1 MRVIYI
7 AGAAHSGSTLLD
19 LMLNAHPDI
28 VSVGEVLKLNRQL
41 AYRDTEKKTYAA
53 CSCGAAS
60 LWDCKFWSAVDTKT
74 RASTGKSIAELE
86 ILASG
91 APDPRHAPNV
101 ILFKAIAAVS
111 GKNFIVDSS
120 KIPRRLKQLMQF
132 PELDVYPV
140 HLVRDPKG
148 QITSVMRKHGGFLKN
163 IVRYEVVQE
172 QIHRKLKSV
181 PHSVVRYEDLVR
193 DPERSLNS
201 VLEPLGLSFDP
212 RQLSWAEA
220 EKHIV
225 AGNHMRYETK
235 SKLVLDERWR
245 EHLTARQQRIVDL
258 GTMRS
263 RSLLPST
270 GYVKGAAS

>member
-19 LMLNAHPDI
+19 LMLNAHPDV

-41 AYRDTEKKTYAA
+41 AYRDPKRKIYAP
-53 CSCGAAS
+53 CSCGAPS
-60 LWDCKFWSAVDTKT
+60 LLECKFWSAVDART
-74 RASTGKSIAELE
+74 RASTGKSLAELQ
-86 ILASG
+86 ILDDQKC
-91 APDPRHAPNV
+91 DPRHAPNV
-101 ILFKAIAAVS
+101 ILFEAIAAVS

-120 KIPRRLKQLMQF
+120 KIPRRLKHLMQF
-132 PELDVYPV
+132 PELEIYPV
-140 HLVRDPKG
+140 HLVRDPNG
-148 QITSVMRKHGGFLKN
+148 QIASVMRKYGGFLKN
-163 IVRYEVVQE
+163 ILRYEIVQE
-172 QIHRKLKSV
+172 QIRRKLKSV

-193 DPERSLNS
+193 DPERTLRSILQ
-201 VLEPLGLSFDP
+201 PLGLSFDR

-235 SKLVLDERWR
+235 SELVLDERWR
-245 EHLTARQQRIVDL
+245 ERLTARQQRIVDL

-263 RSLLPST
+263 RRLLPPT
-270 GYVKGAAS
+270 GYVRGEAT

>member
-19 LMLNAHPDI
+19 LMLNAHPEI

-41 AYRDTEKKTYAA
+41 ACRDPARKTYAP
-53 CSCGAAS
+53 CSCGAPS
-60 LWDCKFWSAVDTKT
+60 LLQCKFWSAVDAET
-74 RASTGKSIAELE
+74 RRVAGKSLSELDVLDNGE
-86 ILASG
+86 S
-91 APDPRHAPNV
+91 DPRRAPNV

-120 KIPRRLKQLMQF
+120 KMPRRLSQLMQF
-132 PELDVYPV
+132 PELEIYPV

-148 QITSVMRKHGGFLKN
+148 QIASVMRKHGGFLKN
-163 IVRYEVVQE
+163 ILRYEIVQE
-172 QIHRKLKSV
+172 QIRRKLKSI

-201 VLEPLGLSFDP
+201 ILQPLGLSFDR

-220 EKHIV
+220 DKHIV
-225 AGNHMRYETK
+225 AGNHMRYQTT
-235 SKLVLDERWR
+235 SGLVLDEKWR
-245 EHLTARQQRIVDL
+245 ERLTASQQRIVDL

-263 RSLLPST
+263 RRLLPPT
-270 GYVKGAAS
+270 GFIGGD

>member
-41 AYRDTEKKTYAA
+41 AYRDPARRIYAP
-53 CSCGAAS
+53 CSCGAPS
-60 LWDCKFWSAVDTKT
+60 LLQCKFWSAVDAET
-74 RASTGKSIAELE
+74 RRVAGKSLSELDVLGDGE
-86 ILASG
+86 R
-91 APDPRHAPNV
+91 DPRRAPNV

-120 KIPRRLKQLMQF
+120 KMPRRLNHLMQF
-132 PELDVYPV
+132 PELEIYPV

-148 QITSVMRKHGGFLKN
+148 QIASVMRKHGGFLKN
-163 IVRYEVVQE
+163 ILRYELVQE
-172 QIHRKLKSV
+172 QIRRRLKSV

-193 DPERSLNS
+193 DPERTLNGI
-201 VLEPLGLSFDP
+201 LHPLGLSFDR

-220 EKHIV
+220 DKHIV
-225 AGNHMRYETK
+225 AGNHMRRETT
-235 SKLVLDERWR
+235 SSLVLDERWR
-245 EHLTARQQRIVDL
+245 ERLTARQQRIVDL

-263 RSLLPST
+263 RRLLPPT
-270 GYVKGAAS
+270 GYIAGEAT

>member
-41 AYRDTEKKTYAA
+41 AYRDTEKKTYAP
-53 CSCGAAS
+53 CSCGAPS
-60 LWDCKFWSAVDTKT
+60 LWDCKFWSAVDAET
-74 RASTGKSIAELE
+74 RAATGKSLTELDV
-86 ILASG
+86 LDNSDR
-91 APDPRHAPNV
+91 DPRHAANV
-101 ILFKAIAAVS
+101 ILFKAVAVVS
-111 GKNFIVDSS
+111 AKNFIVDSS
-120 KIPRRLKQLMQF
+120 KIPRRLGYLMRF
-132 PELDVYPV
+132 PELDLYPV
-140 HLVRDPKG
+140 HLVRNPKG
-148 QITSVMRKHGGFLKN
+148 QIASVMRKHGGFLKN
-163 IVRYEVVQE
+163 IVRYEIVQE

-181 PHSVVRYEDLVR
+181 PHSVVHYEDLVR
-193 DPERSLNS
+193 DPERTLRSILQ
-201 VLEPLGLSFDP
+201 PLGLGFDP
-212 RQLSWAEA
+212 CQLSWAEA

-245 EHLTARQQRIVDL
+245 AHLTTGQQRIVDL

-263 RSLLPST
+263 RRLLPST
-270 GYVKGAAS
+270 GYVKGVAS

>member
-19 LMLNAHPDI
+19 LMLNAHPEI

-41 AYRDTEKKTYAA
+41 GYRDPERKNYAP
-53 CSCGAAS
+53 CSCGAPS
-60 LWDCKFWSAVDTKT
+60 LLQCKFWSAVDAEI
-74 RASTGKSIAELE
+74 RATAGKSLTELDV
-86 ILASG
+86 LDSDTR
-91 APDPRHAPNV
+91 DPRYAPNV
-101 ILFKAIAAVS
+101 TLFKAIAAVS

-120 KIPRRLKQLMQF
+120 KIPRRLSQLMQF

-140 HLVRDPKG
+140 HLIRDPKG
-148 QITSVMRKHGGFLKN
+148 QIASVMRKHGGFLKN
-163 IVRYEVVQE
+163 IVRYEIVQE
-172 QIHRKLKSV
+172 QIHRTLKSV

-201 VLEPLGLSFDP
+201 ILQPLGLSFDR

-225 AGNHMRYETK
+225 AGNHMRYQTT
-235 SKLVLDERWR
+235 SNLVLDEKWR
-245 EHLTARQQRIVDL
+245 ERLTASQQRIIDL
-258 GTMRS
+258 GTTRS
-263 RSLLPST
+263 RRLLPPT
-270 GYVKGAAS
+270 GFIAGDR

>member
-41 AYRDTEKKTYAA
+41 AYRDAEKKTYAA
-53 CSCGAAS
+53 CSCGAPS
-60 LWDCKFWSAVDTKT
+60 LWACKFWSAVDAET
-74 RASTGKSIAELE
+74 RAATGKS
-86 ILASG
+86 LADLDVLDNSIQ
-91 APDPRHAPNV
+91 DPRRAPNV
-101 ILFKAIAAVS
+101 MLFKAIAAVS

-120 KIPRRLKQLMQF
+120 KIPRRLGHLMQF

-148 QITSVMRKHGGFLKN
+148 QVASVMRKHGGFLRN
-163 IVRYEVVQE
+163 IVRYEIVQE
-172 QIHRKLKSV
+172 QLHRKLKSV

-193 DPERSLNS
+193 DPERTLRSILT
-201 VLEPLGLSFDP
+201 PLGLSFDR

-235 SKLVLDERWR
+235 SKLVLDEKWR
-245 EHLTARQQRIVDL
+245 EHLTAGQQRIVDL

-263 RSLLPST
+263 RRLLRST
-270 GYVKGAAS
+270 GHVKGLAS

>member
-19 LMLNAHPDI
+19 LMLNAHPEI

-41 AYRDTEKKTYAA
+41 GYRDPERKNYVP
-53 CSCGAAS
+53 CSCGAPS
-60 LWDCKFWSAVDTKT
+60 LLQCKFWSAVDAEI
-74 RASTGKSIAELE
+74 RATAGKSLTELDV
-86 ILASG
+86 LDSDTR
-91 APDPRHAPNV
+91 DPHYAPNV
-101 ILFKAIAAVS
+101 TMFKAIAAVS

-120 KIPRRLKQLMQF
+120 KIPRRLSQLMQF

-140 HLVRDPKG
+140 HLIRDPKG
-148 QITSVMRKHGGFLKN
+148 QIASVMRKHGGFLKN
-163 IVRYEVVQE
+163 IVRYEIVQE
-172 QIHRKLKSV
+172 QIRRKLKSV

-201 VLEPLGLSFDP
+201 ILQPLGLSFDR

-225 AGNHMRYETK
+225 AGNHMRHDTT
-235 SKLVLDERWR
+235 SSLALDDKWR
-245 EHLTARQQRIVDL
+245 ERLTASQQCIIDL
-258 GTMRS
+258 GTTRS
-263 RSLLPST
+263 RRLLPPT
-270 GYVKGAAS
+270 GFIAGDR